1 MSTDELGH
9 LPSVDVHAHVLVP
22 AVEQLVADHPGLAAQ
37 RELDLRRNGAES
49 TAVSAAMIRER
60 GSLLVRTDQR
70 LELMDRQGVDIQ
82 VLSPSPAQYHYWAD
96 EPLAFELAR
105 RVNDGVAQAVLAAPA
120 RLTGVG
126 VVPLQHPHLA
136 ARVLRD
142 AVEKGLRGVEIS
154 SHAPDPLGGTVE
166 LSDPRLEELWA
177 EAAALGVVVFVHPF
191 GCTLDERLDR
201 WYLSNSV
208 GQPVET
214 TVALSHLIFAGVLD
228 RHPNLQILGAHGGGY
243 LPTYLGRND
252 RAWRVRAEAR
262 TCADAPSSY
271 LRRMWFDSVV
281 HDGRTL
287 RALVDSVGVDR
298 VCMGTDHPFDMG
310 SDDPVA
316 ELHAAGL
323 TAYETHVIQRG
334 NASRLGLAAGL
345 RS

>member
-1 MSTDELGH
+1 MSSDTFGR

-22 AVEQLVADHPGLAAQ
+22 DVERLVADHPGLASQ
-37 RELDLRRNGAES
+37 RDLDLRRNGAES
-49 TAVSAAMIRER
+49 TAVSATMIRER
-60 GSLLVRTDQR
+60 GSLLVRTDER
-70 LELMDRQGVDIQ
+70 LELMDRQGVDVQ

-96 EPLAFELAR
+96 EPLALDLAR
-105 RVNDGVAQAVLAAPA
+105 RVNDGVAQAVQAAPT
-120 RLTGVG
+120 RLTGLG
-126 VVPLQHPHLA
+126 LVPLQHPHLA
-136 ARVLRD
+136 AAALRD
-142 AVEKGLRGVEIS
+142 AVAKGLRGVEIS
-154 SHAPDPLGGTVE
+154 SHAPDPAGGIVE

-191 GCTLDERLDR
+191 GCTLDERLDT

-228 RHPNLQILGAHGGGY
+228 RHPGLQILGAHGGGY

-252 RAWRVRAEAR
+252 RAWHVRAEAR
-262 TCADAPSSY
+262 TCAKAPSSY
-271 LRRMWFDSVV
+271 LRTMWFDSVV
-281 HDGRTL
+281 HDRRSLRT
-287 RALVDSVGVDR
+287 LVDSVGVEH

-316 ELHAAGL
+316 ELHASGL
-323 TAYETHVIQRG
+323 TAYEVNAIQRG
-334 NASRLGLAAGL
+334 NAHRLGLRAGL